1 MPSPSLVVSCTLI
14 RRVPL
19 RCGRHQPEGRGGLH
33 RGSMVTAP
41 GLKPFRLQWVCRG
54 CMTGLRNQRTSFSE
68 AERRSEVRLYAADPL
83 VEQAEA
89 SAVPRVHV
97 FAPLDTFHLLI
108 EARRPS
114 LQTAGP
120 SRNSFRRRPHKPPA
134 ALPFP
139 DQTSRRFQ
147 ASHVCSPYASLVA
160 GAAFRSRPSVRPR
173 HYLPECRLPTAPRCG
188 AGCVPIG

>member
-54 CMTGLRNQRTSFSE
+54 CMTGLRTQRTCLSE
-68 AERRSEVRLYAADPL
+68 AEKRGEVRFYAAGPL

-97 FAPLDTFHLLI
+97 FAPLRHLPPLDRGTKAVPADSGSVA
-108 EARRPS
+108 ELVSKAAT
-114 LQTAGP
+114 QTAGSSP
-120 SRNSFRRRPHKPPA
+120 IPRPNLQAFPGESRLL
-134 ALPFP
+134 ALR
-139 DQTSRRFQ
+139 QSRRWR
-147 ASHVCSPYASLVA
+147 SLS
-160 GAAFRSRPSVRPR
+160 FSSVRETSP
-173 HYLPECRLPTAPRCG
+173 LPS
-188 AGCVPIG
+188 